1 MSKSHLNLIFHNSIY
16 ESTLSTDHQVLNMY
30 MYIYL
35 RVNGIFILFG
45 YKISSVA
52 KILIK

>member
-1 MSKSHLNLIFHNSIY
+1 MSKSHLNISFHNAIY
-16 ESTLSTDHQVLNMY
+16 ESTLSTEHQDLNMY

-35 RVNGIFILFG
+35 CVNGIFIHFG
-45 YKISSVA
+45 YKISSVG